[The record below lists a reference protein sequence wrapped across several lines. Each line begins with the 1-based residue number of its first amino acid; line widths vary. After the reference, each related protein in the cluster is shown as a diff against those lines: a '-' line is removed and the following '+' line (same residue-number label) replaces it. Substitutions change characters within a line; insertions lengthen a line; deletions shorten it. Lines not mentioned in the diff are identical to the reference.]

1 MRTTL
6 KACKGALFFAT
17 LVLGGCINDISEES
31 SVGNVPIRFVA
42 EVNNGKTATR
52 VLDTSFEEG
61 DKIGLFACING
72 VGLDGERYIDNLLL
86 ECEGGSDLLPKES
99 VFYPQGGSSLDF
111 VAYYPYREGALQDGG
126 TMMAVSVSQDQREHS
141 AYSESDFLVAS
152 EEGVASSSNPV
163 PLNFRHALSKL
174 EITLIPETEEQL
186 AEMLEDNPKVIA
198 CNFYTEAIYD
208 LKECTLNSLSS
219 QADIMAA
226 GDWQESD
233 GKLVGKRVI
242 VVPQSVTPD
251 EQYISIEWRGHI
263 YTCAIE
269 AYELVSNSQR
279 TLQISMSAVNDNELS
294 GVAGSVEDWGEPTIQ
309 DETDATLENKA
320 VHLASLSFDASDIYR
335 IYSDGQAVAEICKE
349 YLLTDNV
356 ASRAIVAYPMN
367 GQKAD
372 LTQGV
377 VLELLDEAGNVHGG
391 SIRWDE
397 GTKQPVYQEGFSE
410 PWRKIY
416 LTADGGIV
424 HDKPADALAVS
435 VSAYVLK
442 DGRDGSNTYPL
453 VKIGTQY
460 WMKENLRAKSY
471 RDGSALS
478 MQTEQGEGISGYY
491 KPDGEEIYFYNG
503 EAILA
508 NTLAPRG
515 WRIPTTEDWETL
527 RDYVNNDASLIR
539 AGDWEAPDIEDP
551 VLPCSNL
558 TGFDGYP
565 VGMWHRGEYW
575 NSTKMVGY
583 WTLDNAGTVIPEE
596 TVFLMGTVNE
606 IYWNSTISSAGDFYK
621 ALSVRCLRDD

>member
-279 TLQISMSAVNDNELS
+279 TLQISMSA
-294 GVAGSVEDWGEPTIQ
+294 GERPRQIQ
-309 DETDATLENKA
+309 
-320 VHLASLSFDASDIYR
+320 
-335 IYSDGQAVAEICKE
+335 
-349 YLLTDNV
+349 
-356 ASRAIVAYPMN
+356 
-367 GQKAD
+367 
-372 LTQGV
+372 
-377 VLELLDEAGNVHGG
+377 
-391 SIRWDE
+391 
-397 GTKQPVYQEGFSE
+397 
-410 PWRKIY
+410 
-416 LTADGGIV
+416 
-424 HDKPADALAVS
+424 
-435 VSAYVLK
+435 
-442 DGRDGSNTYPL
+442 
-453 VKIGTQY
+453 
-460 WMKENLRAKSY
+460 
-471 RDGSALS
+471 
-478 MQTEQGEGISGYY
+478 
-491 KPDGEEIYFYNG
+491 
-503 EAILA
+503 
-508 NTLAPRG
+508 
-515 WRIPTTEDWETL
+515 
-527 RDYVNNDASLIR
+527 
-539 AGDWEAPDIEDP
+539 
-551 VLPCSNL
+551 
-558 TGFDGYP
+558 
-565 VGMWHRGEYW
+565 
-575 NSTKMVGY
+575 
-583 WTLDNAGTVIPEE
+583 
-596 TVFLMGTVNE
+596 
-606 IYWNSTISSAGDFYK
+606 
-621 ALSVRCLRDD
+621 